1 MTSTTNETRSP
12 IKPYEQ
18 GLRQPG
24 ESIMHDFHE
33 KAVPDFALRFG
44 FGAGL
49 AVAAIAL
56 GLGAVVVAWL
66 DLGPIVM
73 ALPFVAAAVFG
84 VGMCL
89 RGRRQFMAYRGWRKG
104 VEGERAVARVL
115 EGLRDAGWFVF
126 HDVFP
131 REGEP
136 WNIDHVLVG
145 PGGIVAVETKWR
157 GKPAEDTQLVWDG
170 RTMLRQFKSGKRLP
184 DEYGSDGV
192 EQARRNARSLAE
204 VLRNE
209 TGRRWEVDAALV
221 FPGWWVSDESTP
233 ASPAPAP
240 GGGDGPRLL
249 VRNPKNLA
257 GELRKGPARL
267 SREDVHLIKARL
279 EGMGVR

>member
-1 MTSTTNETRSP
+1 MSTTETRSP
-12 IKPYEQ
+12 IKPYER

-33 KAVPDFALRFG
+33 KGVPDFALRFG
-44 FGAGL
+44 FGGGA
-49 AVAAIAL
+49 AVTAIT
-56 GLGAVVVAWL
+56 LGAVTALNDWL
-66 DLGPIVM
+66 GASFLVWL
-73 ALPFVAAAVFG
+73 LPFLALAIIG
-84 VGMCL
+84 VSMCL
-89 RGRRQFMAYRGWRKG
+89 SGWRQFMSYRGWRKG

-131 REGEP
+131 REGEA
-136 WNIDHVLVG
+136 WNIDHILVG
-145 PGGIVAVETKWR
+145 PGGIFAVETKWK

-170 RTMLRQFKSGKRLP
+170 RTLLRQFKSGKRLP
-184 DEYGSDGV
+184 DEFGTAGV
-192 EQARRNARSLAE
+192 EQARRNATTLAE

-221 FPGWWVSDESTP
+221 FPGWWVIDESPTRDH
-233 ASPAPAP
+233 ASGG

-257 GELRKGPARL
+257 GELRKAPARL
-267 SREDVHLIKARL
+267 SREDVHLIKSRL
-279 EGMGVR
+279 EGLNG